1 VVVENYPE
9 GRVEWLEAVNN
20 PEDASAGVR
29 QVPFSRVLY
38 IEREDFMEVPAP
50 KFYRLSPGSEVRLRY
65 AYFLTC
71 TDVVKDAQGEIVE
84 LRCNYDPATAGG
96 QAPDGRKVRTTLHW
110 VSADHALEGEA
121 RLYDRLFT
129 EALPDAQDG
138 RDPLEFLNPHALQVV
153 KGVQMEPALAEV
165 APGTRVQ
172 FERLGY
178 FCADTVAPRVFHRT
192 VGLRDE
198 WAKIRKRSGS

>member
-1 VVVENYPE
+1 
-9 GRVEWLEAVNN
+9 
-20 PEDASAGVR
+20 
-29 QVPFSRVLY
+29 
-38 IEREDFMEVPAP
+38 
-50 KFYRLSPGSEVRLRY
+50 
-65 AYFLTC
+65 
-71 TDVVKDAQGEIVE
+71 
-84 LRCNYDPATAGG
+84 
-96 QAPDGRKVRTTLHW
+96 LHW
-110 VSADHALEGEA
+110 VSADHAVEGEA

-129 EALPDAQDG
+129 EALPDAQEG